1 MYKCSGLTKG
11 ENKNGTGKNGSLA
24 LAVCNERDG
33 LQSLTINGKIN
44 GKIDWR
50 SADARFIINQQ
61 PELEG
66 EL

>member
-1 MYKCSGLTKG
+1 MLRTEKG

-33 LQSLTINGKIN
+33 LQSLTINGKI
-44 GKIDWR
+44 DWR
-50 SADARFIINQQ
+50 SADARFMINQQ